1 MTKPKIA
8 VAGATGF
15 VGRWLIE
22 DLKSSFD
29 IIGLSRSRMVDSD
42 PAIEWRQIDLFS
54 VTSTQEA
61 LKDCDYAIYLVHSM
75 QPNARLT
82 QGSFEDNDMI
92 IADNFSMACEKNEI
106 KHIVYLSGII
116 PSVDKLSEHLKSR
129 REVEMVLSSRKTPVT
144 TLRAGMVVGP
154 DGSSFR
160 IMEKLLRRLPCLI
173 LPDWTNTP
181 SQAVSLEKV
190 ISSIRGVVGNSHWFY
205 RTIDLGSGET
215 LSYKEMLKRC
225 SRFLNL
231 KRFFISF
238 PIKSTSF
245 SKLWV
250 SIVSG
255 TSIELT
261 SPLID
266 SLTYPIIPDLNEMK
280 ALGTYQHQKFEVLL
294 EGAING
300 KKNKRLKSLKEP
312 MTKENNVRSIQR
324 LPELKELTSFVI
336 AKEYMTWLPQF
347 FKFII
352 RVNVSSEKAKFKFL
366 WFTLLELSHITERSN
381 DDRDL
386 FFITGG
392 ILCKR
397 RDHGWLEFRQVN
409 QKKWTLT
416 AIHEFVP
423 TLPWWIYRFTQA
435 PIHAWVM
442 KKFGQYLKRKY
453 N

>member
-1 MTKPKIA
+1 MIKPKIA

-22 DLKSSFD
+22 ELKTQFD
-29 IIGLSRSRMVDSD
+29 IVGLSRSRMIDSD
-42 PAIEWRQIDLFS
+42 PSIEWRQIDLFS

-61 LKDCDYAIYLVHSM
+61 LKDCDYAVYLVHSM

-82 QGSFEDNDMI
+82 QGSFEDNDLI

-129 REVEMVLSSRKTPVT
+129 REVEMVLSSRKTPLT

-154 DGSSFR
+154 NGSSFR
-160 IMEKLLRRLPCLI
+160 IMEKLLRRLPCLV
-173 LPDWTNTP
+173 LPAWTNTP

-190 ISSIRGVVGNSHWFY
+190 INSISSIVGKNQWFY

-215 LSYKEMLKRC
+215 LSYKDMLKRC
-225 SRFLNL
+225 SSFLKL
-231 KRFFISF
+231 KRFFLSI

-266 SLTYPIIPDLNEMK
+266 SLTYPIIPDLSEMK
-280 ALGTYQHQKFEVLL
+280 ELGTYEHQKFEVLL

-300 KKNKRLKSLKEP
+300 KKNKKLKSIKEP
-312 MTKENNVRSIQR
+312 ITKENNVRSIQR
-324 LPELKELTSFVI
+324 LPELQDLTSFVI

-347 FKFII
+347 FKFVIK
-352 RVNVSSEKAKFKFL
+352 VHVSNEVAKFRFMGM
-366 WFTLLELSHITERSN
+366 TLLELNHITERSN

-435 PIHAWVM
+435 PIHEWVM
-442 KKFGQYLKRKY
+442 NKFGQYLDKKY

>member
-1 MTKPKIA
+1 
-8 VAGATGF
+8 
-15 VGRWLIE
+15 
-22 DLKSSFD
+22 
-29 IIGLSRSRMVDSD
+29 
-42 PAIEWRQIDLFS
+42 
-54 VTSTQEA
+54 
-61 LKDCDYAIYLVHSM
+61 
-75 QPNARLT
+75 
-82 QGSFEDNDMI
+82 
-92 IADNFSMACEKNEI
+92 
-106 KHIVYLSGII
+106 
-116 PSVDKLSEHLKSR
+116 
-129 REVEMVLSSRKTPVT
+129 
-144 TLRAGMVVGP
+144 
-154 DGSSFR
+154 
-160 IMEKLLRRLPCLI
+160 
-173 LPDWTNTP
+173 
-181 SQAVSLEKV
+181 
-190 ISSIRGVVGNSHWFY
+190 
-205 RTIDLGSGET
+205 
-215 LSYKEMLKRC
+215 MLKRC
-225 SRFLNL
+225 AHFLNF
-231 KRFFISF
+231 KRFFISI

-266 SLTYPIIPDLNEMK
+266 SLTYPIIPDLKEMTE
-280 ALGTYQHQKFEVLL
+280 LQTYEYQKFEDLL

-300 KKNKRLKSLKEP
+300 KKSKKLKSVKEP
-312 MTKENNVRSIQR
+312 LTKENNVRSIQR
-324 LPELKELTSFVI
+324 LPELQDLTSFVI

-347 FKFII
+347 FKFFIK
-352 RVNVSSEKAKFKFL
+352 VNVSNEKAKFKCL
-366 WFTLLELSHITERSN
+366 GMTLLELSHITERSN

-435 PIHAWVM
+435 LIHEWVM
-442 KKFGQYLKRKY
+442 KKFGQYLDKKY